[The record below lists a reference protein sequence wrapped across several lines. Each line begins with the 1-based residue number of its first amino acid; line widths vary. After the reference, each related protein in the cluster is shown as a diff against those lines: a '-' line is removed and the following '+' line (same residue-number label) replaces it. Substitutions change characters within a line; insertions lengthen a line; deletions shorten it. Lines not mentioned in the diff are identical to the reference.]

1 MRLLLASLLLVL
13 FCPQV
18 NAEAFPFA
26 EIKLGWKYNPSSSV
40 PMRTWCQKVYV
51 YEHFQD
57 RSCGGRNPLF
67 GFRVGWE
74 FDGARFPW
82 MKNVSVGG
90 EHQSHVRDGTYNNR
104 PEIHFDM
111 FFVSKKWGGRP

>member
-1 MRLLLASLLLVL
+1 MKLFLAALVAAF

-26 EIKLGWKYNPSSSV
+26 EIKLAWKYNPSTSV
-40 PMRTWCQKVYV
+40 PLRTWCQKVYV

-67 GFRVGWE
+67 GVRAGFEW
-74 FDGARFPW
+74 DGKRFKF
-82 MKNVSVGG
+82 MRNVMVLISQELLVKTWALAPG
-90 EHQSHVRDGTYNNR
+90 
-104 PEIHFDM
+104 I
-111 FFVSKKWGGRP
+111 